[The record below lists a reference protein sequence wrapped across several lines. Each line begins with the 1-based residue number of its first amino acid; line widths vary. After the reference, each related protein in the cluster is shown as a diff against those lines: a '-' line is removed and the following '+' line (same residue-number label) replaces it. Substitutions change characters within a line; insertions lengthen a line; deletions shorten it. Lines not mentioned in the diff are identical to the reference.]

1 MSETPSTPPGWYP
14 APGDPAGTH
23 RYWDGVAWQG
33 EPQPIQGAGAPGAMG
48 HEGMTP
54 HGQTLAT
61 AGQRIGARLID
72 VVIQIGIGVVVI
84 AAIIG
89 SGVSEFN
96 IGALLVSV
104 VFGFL
109 YEATMVALKGGSLGK
124 LILGLAVVREGDG
137 VTPPGWEPGIMRWVP
152 SLVGLVPVIG
162 FLISLVI
169 FVLSLVWL
177 FNDPKRQTVYD
188 RIAKTMVIQTK

>member
-14 APGDPAGTH
+14 APGDTAGTH

-33 EPQPIQGAGAPGAMG
+33 EPQPIQGAVPGGAADANS
-48 HEGMTP
+48 GMTP
-54 HGQTLAT
+54 HGQRLAT

-89 SGVSEFN
+89 SGVGEFS
-96 IGALLVSV
+96 IGALFVSV

-124 LILGLAVVREGDG
+124 LILGLAVVREETGE
-137 VTPPGWEPGIMRWVP
+137 TPPGWEPAIMRWLP
-152 SLVGLVPVIG
+152 SLIGLVPIIG
-162 FLISLVI
+162 LLISLVV
-169 FVLSLVWL
+169 FVFSTIRSARRSMTASPRRWLSK
-177 FNDPKRQTVYD
+177 PSSS
-188 RIAKTMVIQTK
+188 